1 MMKAKSFSLMGEQI
15 SSFHRLKDAC
25 SQTDSNINNKHELVW
40 EDSQVCGDMY
50 NLINNTHD
58 VEKTTFMP

>member
-1 MMKAKSFSLMGEQI
+1 MGEQI
-15 SSFHRLKDAC
+15 SSFYRLKDAC
-25 SQTDSNINNKHELVW
+25 SQTDSNIKINKSVW
-40 EDSQVCGDMY
+40 EDFQACGDMY